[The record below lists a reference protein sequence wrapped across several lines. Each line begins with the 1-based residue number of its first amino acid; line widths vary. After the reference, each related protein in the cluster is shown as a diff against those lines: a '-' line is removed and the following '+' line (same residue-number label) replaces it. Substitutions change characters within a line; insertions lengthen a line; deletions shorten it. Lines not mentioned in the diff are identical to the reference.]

1 MNKPN
6 DTIVFETERLSV
18 RPYTMDDLHHFFRL
32 NGDEDVMRYIRPAQT
47 LEQTKE
53 FLRKIIT
60 AYTQR
65 PGMGRWALFSKA
77 DFRFAGSFAIIP
89 IENSNQLQL
98 GYALIK
104 ENWGK
109 GYATESVKG
118 GLQYAFDKLGLAEIA
133 GITYPENIPSQK
145 VLLKN
150 GFVFD
155 RVFIEDDKELHVY
168 TRKRLPDND
177 GCPERRSNV

>member
-1 MNKPN
+1 MSKSGNE
-6 DTIVFETERLSV
+6 IVFETERLMV
-18 RPYTMDDLHHFFRL
+18 RPYTMDDLTHFFRL

-47 LEQTKE
+47 LAQTKE
-53 FLRKIIT
+53 FLQKIIA
-60 AYTQR
+60 AYSER
-65 PGMGRWALFSKA
+65 PGMGRWALFSKT
-77 DFRFAGSFAIIP
+77 DGEFAGSFAIIP
-89 IENSNQLQL
+89 IETSNQLQL

-109 GYATESVKG
+109 GFASEVVRG
-118 GLQYAFDKLGLAEIA
+118 GIHYAFGHLGLTEIA

-155 RVFIEDDKELHVY
+155 KTFVEEDNELHVY
-168 TRKRLPDND
+168 ICRRQQLTGDPD
-177 GCPERRSNV
+177 